1 MSRKLTLA
9 DLEEKDQYLV
19 ESALAASAN
28 AYAPYSGF
36 AVGAA
41 VRTRPSATV
50 HVGAN
55 IENAAYAVVICAEI
69 SAIAVANA
77 AGDSNIDAIAI
88 VGHKFYPNQDTSQV
102 VTPCGRCRQVIFEAS
117 EIAGDEVRVL
127 SCNGDLS
134 EITESTISELLPDA
148 FGPKTLG
155 LVAAWPKMQ
164 AVLRATVSKV
174 RAACTRLSRSK
185 TA

>member
-1 MSRKLTLA
+1 MIKKTTLA
-9 DLEEKDQYLV
+9 ELDKGDQDLVKRAQ
-19 ESALAASAN
+19 AASAN

-41 VRTRPSATV
+41 VRTRPSGTV
-50 HVGAN
+50 HTGAN

-77 AGDSNIDAIAI
+77 AGDSNLEAIAI
-88 VGHKFYPNQDTSQV
+88 VGHKFHPNQDTSQV
-102 VTPCGRCRQVIFEAS
+102 VTPCGRCRQVIFEAA
-117 EIAGDEVRVL
+117 EIADNDVRVL

-134 EITESTISELLPDA
+134 EITISTISELLPEA

-155 LVAAWPKMQ
+155 RAAAWPKMQ
-164 AVLRATVSKV
+164 SELRARVAK
-174 RAACTRLSRSK
+174 LRSE

>member
-1 MSRKLTLA
+1 MISNLTLA
-9 DLEEKDQYLV
+9 ELDDDDQYLA
-19 ESALAASAN
+19 EKALAASAN

-41 VRTRPSATV
+41 VRTKSGNVYA
-50 HVGAN
+50 GAN

-77 AGDSNIDAIAI
+77 AADFDVEAIAV
-88 VGHKFYPNQDTSQV
+88 VGHKFIPPQDTSQV

-117 EIAGDEVRVL
+117 EIAGNDVRIF

-134 EITESTISELLPDA
+134 RITQSTIAELLPDA

-155 LVAAWPKMQ
+155 LTEAWPKMQ
-164 AVLRATVSKV
+164 SVLHGTVAKL
-174 RAACTRLSRSK
+174 RAACAKSSRSE

>member
-9 DLEEKDQYLV
+9 DLRKRTSIWWRVHSLQIAQRLCPLFRLRGR
-19 ESALAASAN
+19 S
-28 AYAPYSGF
+28 SGSHSPLRH
-36 AVGAA
+36 GS
-41 VRTRPSATV
+41 RRSQ
-50 HVGAN
+50 HRECRIRRCYIKIG
-55 IENAAYAVVICAEI
+55 
-69 SAIAVANA
+69 IAVANA
-77 AGDSNIDAIAI
+77 AGDNIDAIAI